1 MEMIFMLTGWEY
13 AKEGKK
19 STEFAEMCNAL
30 GVSFDLRQ
38 IGEGVLKIQNTE
50 SSRAGCIHQGQEWCV
65 YIDASCENTQES
77 GGLGAVLI
85 GPDGECAGWFSMRLS
100 PEVCETLG
108 PKEKETIIY
117 ELELLAACVA
127 LDIWS
132 DILSASYP
140 IRFGD
145 NDNVRFALIR
155 GTGRGLRGLVAE
167 TIMSTFI
174 TLFFL

>member
-1 MEMIFMLTGWEY
+1 
-13 AKEGKK
+13 
-19 STEFAEMCNAL
+19 
-30 GVSFDLRQ
+30 
-38 IGEGVLKIQNTE
+38 
-50 SSRAGCIHQGQEWCV
+50 
-65 YIDASCENTQES
+65 
-77 GGLGAVLI
+77 
-85 GPDGECAGWFSMRLS
+85 MRLS

-140 IRFGD
+140 IRYGD
-145 NDNVRFALIR
+145 NDNVHFALIR